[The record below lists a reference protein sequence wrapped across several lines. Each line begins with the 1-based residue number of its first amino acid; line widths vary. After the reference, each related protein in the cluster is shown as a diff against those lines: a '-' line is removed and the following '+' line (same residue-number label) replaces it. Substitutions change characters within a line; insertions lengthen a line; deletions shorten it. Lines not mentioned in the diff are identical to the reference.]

1 MNIIAANKLTVL
13 VLSREKASCC
23 TEHCP
28 MSPQE
33 MGRMGLLA
41 KRCLKL
47 TALFPGLS
55 PYAKAPASP
64 SRAPVPAAPSHVPT
78 TPT

>member
-1 MNIIAANKLTVL
+1 MNITAANKLTVL

-33 MGRMGLLA
+33 MGRMGLPA
-41 KRCLKL
+41 KR
-47 TALFPGLS
+47 
-55 PYAKAPASP
+55 
-64 SRAPVPAAPSHVPT
+64 
-78 TPT
+78 